1 MPGGRGF
8 SAIFPGILTQ
18 NFARLPF
25 CGLLNLPTLLPWRIV
40 GNIVKSLRKLATSL
54 LQEVYRSISGA
65 RGERGGS
72 RFSQTNEI
80 KRRRKKGRNKWI
92 GICKSFEG
100 RIKRQFVEIER
111 WIQIHG
117 K

>member
-18 NFARLPF
+18 NFARLPS

-40 GNIVKSLRKLATSL
+40 GNIVKSLRKLASSL
-54 LQEVYRSISGA
+54 LSGGGLSIHFRRPGRA
-65 RGERGGS
+65 GRPEGVDLAKQTKLRGEG
-72 RFSQTNEI
+72 
-80 KRRRKKGRNKWI
+80 RKAEYVKV
-92 GICKSFEG
+92 FEG
-100 RIKRQFVEIER
+100 RIKRQFVEIN